1 MNNREFRNRL
11 QAIAHGEKPR
21 EEKQPPIQEPPPERE
36 RLPQKEPPA
45 KKPPAKSKQ
54 STAKARASTS
64 NAEGVVRLDLAP
76 QTICAFAVGD
86 RTMKNRSVTVAAL

>member
-45 KKPPAKSKQ
+45 KKPPVKSRQ
-54 STAKARASTS
+54 STPGEIVNPPAM
-64 NAEGVVRLDLAP
+64 
-76 QTICAFAVGD
+76 AFHW
-86 RTMKNRSVTVAAL
+86 